1 MLRSVAAGTVAA
13 AGASKWGDL
22 TDLGPDDWDPGMP
35 ALSDSSAPDSITV
48 DGQEIE
54 LRPIAGSC
62 EGFARGIQTREG
74 EPVGG
79 RTTAPREITVRPEQI
94 RALDADVEPSD
105 VAQLDLS
112 DLVHARYDI
121 TGCNVDAD
129 PHVFVYDWRPPYEP
143 TRQCRKAFCEFTK
156 ARVQHEL
163 EHVKDHENFAPKFED
178 WVENNRLALP
188 LNSEDEQAR
197 VRQATNALRD
207 RYSRLF
213 DQRRFLDT
221 FAHDRV
227 GEGVPLPCDAC
238 ADCREVDERKNWTYA
253 DVKTWKMEVKTTV
266 GMGHQN
272 DDEVGFVES
281 TYDATLYLE
290 RVPPGVVARAMGG
303 ISSIQDLVGRYRD
316 VRDLVSRGVN
326 PDSQSPG
333 VFNPETPGEALDRA
347 LERGEHRDVVS
358 DGQPPLI
365 WTSSG
370 RGSVQGRISAQRKK
384 KQRFKRCG
392 NPDPVEKWI
401 LITASAN
408 GTVSPDS
415 LDSKAFASIL
425 PKKNVIQCFWP
436 DATES
441 PDANEA
447 VYGKH
452 TEYTFECTENGLEPT
467 TQSIDQPF
475 LDLVYTED
483 RGGYKVYGGVTGAIA
498 EQVQQIRSGSKS
510 SAGFSQAAL
519 DKAGKFPET
528 YYSSRS
534 SVTSKSFDRLS
545 QGELP
550 KEVREYVFTRPNVFW
565 EIGECQHGT
574 FGEHFKNV
582 QLYGPD
588 DQVILDRYNVFNDAV
603 ADARTRPDQ
612 FIEYGTEE
620 IKVNLEAVE
629 FDSIG
634 DHRYLDCYGRS

>member
-253 DVKTWKMEVKTTV
+253 DVKTWKMNVKTTV

-272 DDEVGFVES
+272 DDEVGFVET
-281 TYDATLYLE
+281 TYDATFYL
-290 RVPPGVVARAMGG
+290 V
-303 ISSIQDLVGRYRD
+303 L
-316 VRDLVSRGVN
+316 N
-326 PDSQSPG
+326 PDELSIRETERAISQLTEYDLSVAG
-333 VFNPETPGEALDRA
+333 LVVNKVTPEPEDH
-347 LERGEHRDVVS
+347 EE
-358 DGQPPLI
+358 
-365 WTSSG
+365 G
-370 RGSVQGRISAQRKK
+370 RGARYLRA
-384 KQRFKRCG
+384 RCG
-392 NPDPVEKWI
+392 TERERI
-401 LITASAN
+401 AS
-408 GTVSPDS
+408 
-415 LDSKAFASIL
+415 
-425 PKKNVIQCFWP
+425 
-436 DATES
+436 
-441 PDANEA
+441 
-447 VYGKH
+447 
-452 TEYTFECTENGLEPT
+452 
-467 TQSIDQPF
+467 
-475 LDLVYTED
+475 
-483 RGGYKVYGGVTGAIA
+483 
-498 EQVQQIRSGSKS
+498 
-510 SAGFSQAAL
+510 
-519 DKAGKFPET
+519 
-528 YYSSRS
+528 
-534 SVTSKSFDRLS
+534 
-545 QGELP
+545 
-550 KEVREYVFTRPNVFW
+550 VRE
-565 EIGECQHGT
+565 T
-574 FGEHFKNV
+574 FGEPIVAEIESRVEEVKGDLLGSV
-582 QLYGPD
+582 AEELEVDVAAPSPGGP
-588 DQVILDRYNVFNDAV
+588 A
-603 ADARTRPDQ
+603 
-612 FIEYGTEE
+612 
-620 IKVNLEAVE
+620 
-629 FDSIG
+629 
-634 DHRYLDCYGRS
+634 